1 MRRSLLVKRHP
12 GGIKQWSCCRPS
24 ITNLICKL
32 TAFPLLQL
40 GKKTKKNQIFRVQLD
55 STILLAFGSRSFV
68 TTHNKVKEHLV
79 CSSINISNGFCNVF
93 IQCFTATYI
102 FFVPSEQMFH
112 QFLKT
117 QRPLLLHAK
126 QLGNGSL
133 LFYFCP
139 KWLRGVCK
147 QMLLVCSYQ
156 SWIHIGISWL
166 HRCLFG
172 SCSGSIC
179 SRQHDGID
187 FFWQPQRTT
196 NKNKLL
202 QKSFLKLINSRF
214 AIEFVKVSIRKK
226 TSRICTSDL
235 YPRLSWKDLCCWL
248 ASMSIFWQGTF

>member
-1 MRRSLLVKRHP
+1 
-12 GGIKQWSCCRPS
+12 
-24 ITNLICKL
+24 
-32 TAFPLLQL
+32 
-40 GKKTKKNQIFRVQLD
+40 
-55 STILLAFGSRSFV
+55 
-68 TTHNKVKEHLV
+68 
-79 CSSINISNGFCNVF
+79 
-93 IQCFTATYI
+93 
-102 FFVPSEQMFH
+102 MFH

-172 SCSGSIC
+172 SCSGPFC

-202 QKSFLKLINSRF
+202 QKSLLKLINSRF
-214 AIEFVKVSIRKK
+214 AIEFVKVSIRKNFQNLHLGPLSK
-226 TSRICTSDL
+226 VIMEGLVLLACEHEHLLARHVLGLVESTAMKCQEVTWKEPQRNQCGQALHDVVLWGSEFAKMTMLKMARAPRIEATVPTLLCRLLTCFCWKQKVSESCDSRFQL
-235 YPRLSWKDLCCWL
+235 
-248 ASMSIFWQGTF
+248 